1 MSCTQRGIVGTKDEL
16 EVEFA
21 RVQTHG
27 LAGLIMSH
35 CPKLSMPAR
44 IRSSVKMIKIHNC
57 TLVEWGPEAA
67 LTATSHPTMRSLY
80 ITMINLS
87 GIPDGL
93 LASDF
98 PPTLYD
104 IQLSDTNLTE
114 LPVDI
119 FEKTW
124 REVVAFVFER
134 SSGITEVPRA
144 LLYPEASTWVLSL
157 TGNAIQMLPEDFFT
171 LRRYYH
177 VYLDRNAIQVVAE
190 NARTS
195 GLAVDWV

>member
-1 MSCTQRGIVGTKDEL
+1 
-16 EVEFA
+16 
-21 RVQTHG
+21 
-27 LAGLIMSH
+27 
-35 CPKLSMPAR
+35 
-44 IRSSVKMIKIHNC
+44 
-57 TLVEWGPEAA
+57 
-67 LTATSHPTMRSLY
+67 MRSLY

-171 LRRYYH
+171 LRRKI
-177 VYLDRNAIQVVAE
+177 A
-190 NARTS
+190 
-195 GLAVDWV
+195 AVPKSWFN